1 MALLMLKA
9 FNDIFRYYVCM
20 YDQTTC
26 AGQNSIQPGYWP
38 NCIKQFFDPHH
49 SEHCLITGPLLVHR
63 CIEMPIQ
70 CPSAVWMCSPCSR
83 WKTPL
88 STWSIPIMSP
98 CQSLGAFVA
107 VTRPWSLDATKKA
120 QRCVHFVGTPWDF
133 FNAWMLLLWY
143 FYILFITFHIYIYIY
158 IFWIGTLVWL
168 KLVGQ
173 APTQLSQ
180 VAPKTL

>member
-1 MALLMLKA
+1 
-9 FNDIFRYYVCM
+9 M

-83 WKTPL
+83 WKTTL

-143 FYILFITFHIYIYIY
+143 FYILFITFHIYIYTY
-158 IFWIGTLVWL
+158 FGLELLYDWNLLDRPQRSYLRLHQKHCREPET
-168 KLVGQ
+168 KL
-173 APTQLSQ
+173 
-180 VAPKTL
+180 